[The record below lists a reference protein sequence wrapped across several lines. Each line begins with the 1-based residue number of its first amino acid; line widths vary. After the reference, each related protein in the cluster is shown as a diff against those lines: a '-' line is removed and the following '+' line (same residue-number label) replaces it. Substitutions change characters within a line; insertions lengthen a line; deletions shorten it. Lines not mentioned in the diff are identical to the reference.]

1 MFIETA
7 GAGSRAAAAHK
18 TVSRRCPDCCLLN
31 HPNYWNT
38 GSWPMENI
46 QIQTFKPSG
55 CCCCCCDSL
64 LAGRCCVDILIDNE
78 EGTEGA
84 GPLAHQPLSPD
95 PATGHQV
102 GGRKEILMRI
112 LHNIIT
118 QNYALSAAP
127 KLEGSYKSRGHKKS

>member
-1 MFIETA
+1 
-7 GAGSRAAAAHK
+7 
-18 TVSRRCPDCCLLN
+18 
-31 HPNYWNT
+31 
-38 GSWPMENI
+38 MENI

-55 CCCCCCDSL
+55 CCWCDSL
-64 LAGRCCVDILIDNE
+64 LAGRCCVDILIDSK
-78 EGTEGA
+78 EGAEGA
-84 GPLAHQPLSPD
+84 GPRGISRASPVTS

>member
-18 TVSRRCPDCCLLN
+18 TVSRRCPGCCLLN

-78 EGTEGA
+78 EGDG
-84 GPLAHQPLSPD
+84 GGG
-95 PATGHQV
+95 ATGASAAVTRPGHRSP
-102 GGRKEILMRI
+102 GWRTKGDFNE
-112 LHNIIT
+112 NIT
-118 QNYALSAAP
+118 QYNYTELCFVRRSQIGGV
-127 KLEGSYKSRGHKKS
+127 LQEQRS